1 MNNRQRKRTLAALTG
16 RDREVAVWTIIR
28 SKDPMPLSE
37 GHDLRSPLAVTIGE
51 PSGVGADIVL
61 AIHHDTRGSVPP
73 FFVIADP
80 DMLTLRAKRLGI
92 DTALDVITSPAQLG
106 TLKSGALAILP
117 LVNRH
122 CEAPG
127 TIDPANAA
135 GTVEAID
142 RATAL
147 ALDGQVAG
155 IVTGP
160 IDKKALYDF
169 GFHHPGHTEYL
180 ADLCGRK
187 RGTDFMPVMLLTGPE
202 LSCVPVTIHI
212 PLADVPRQLTSEL
225 IERTCRI
232 VDADYRERLGI
243 AAPRLAVSGLNPHA
257 GERGAIGSEDETVI
271 RPAIERL
278 RASGIDAFGPL
289 PADTMFHPPA
299 RKRYD
304 VAICMYHDQALIPAK
319 TLAFDETVNVTLGLP
334 LIRTSPDHGTA
345 ADIAGTG
352 TARPDSF
359 LAALRLARRMAD
371 TAAHARIGANASCQK
386 LGA

>member
-1 MNNRQRKRTLAALTG
+1 MTPSS
-16 RDREVAVWTIIR
+16 DRG
-28 SKDPMPLSE
+28 SLP
-37 GHDLRSPLAVTIGE
+37 PLAVTIGE

-61 AIHHDTRGSVPP
+61 AIHRNARQNVTP
-73 FFVIADP
+73 FLVLADP
-80 DMLTLRAKRLGI
+80 DMLSLRAQRLGFDI
-92 DTALDVITSPAQLG
+92 AMQVIGSPSQLG
-106 TLKSGALAILP
+106 AVQPGALAVLP

-122 CEAPG
+122 RETPG
-127 TIDPANAA
+127 IIDPANAA

-142 RATAL
+142 RAAAL
-147 ALDGQVAG
+147 ALDGDVAG
-155 IVTGP
+155 LVTGP

-169 GFHHPGHTEYL
+169 GFRHPGHTEYL

-212 PLADVPRQLTSEL
+212 PIADVPRQLTSEL

-243 AAPRLAVSGLNPHA
+243 ADPRLAISGLNPHA

-278 RASGIDAFGPL
+278 RADGIDAFGPL

-319 TLAFDETVNVTLGLP
+319 TLAFDQTVNVTLGLP

-359 LAALRLARRMAD
+359 LAALHLAGRMVM
-371 TAAHARIGANASCQK
+371 TAAARKTGSEGRQAASGA
-386 LGA
+386 

>member
-1 MNNRQRKRTLAALTG
+1 MSPFPDHGVR
-16 RDREVAVWTIIR
+16 
-28 SKDPMPLSE
+28 P
-37 GHDLRSPLAVTIGE
+37 PLAVTIGE

-61 AIHHDTRGSVPP
+61 AIHRDARDSAPP
-73 FFVIADP
+73 FLVIADP
-80 DMLTLRAKRLGI
+80 DMLALRARRLG
-92 DTALDVITSPAQLG
+92 LDIPMQVIASPEQIEAVE
-106 TLKSGALAILP
+106 SDVLAILP

-122 CEAPG
+122 LETPG

-147 ALDGQVAG
+147 ALDGKVAG

-180 ADLCGRK
+180 ADLCSRK

-212 PLADVPRQLTSEL
+212 PLAEVPRQLTSEL

-243 AAPRLAVSGLNPHA
+243 ASPRLAISGLNPHA

-278 RASGIDAFGPL
+278 RAAGIDAFGPL

-359 LAALRLARRMAD
+359 LAALRLAGRMAD
-371 TAAHARIGANASCQK
+371 TAADATNGTDASRRRFGA
-386 LGA
+386 